1 MRLIQILG
9 AAGAVPARPG
19 VCAAGV
25 EVGGMS
31 ADSRRIRPGDL
42 FFALAGESTDG
53 HAYLQD
59 ARQRGAVAAVV
70 QHLVPD
76 CPLEQYVTPDT
87 REALALAA
95 AEFYGHP
102 SRRFPLIGVTG
113 TNGKTTITFLVRQL
127 LGHEGLSCGLLG
139 TVQNIMGPDQIETA
153 ELTTPQSNDIQ
164 SRLARMLEN
173 GCKAAVMEVSS
184 HGLSQKRSHGLDFQ
198 VGVFTNLTPDHLDYH
213 PDMEHYFQAK
223 SILFQGL
230 GAQGRA
236 VIGWDDPY
244 GERLAAQ
251 MKGPVIRYGEREKS
265 DVRILSWTPLFEG
278 AALELEVFGRRIGAT
293 VALMGRFN
301 AQNIAAATGVALA
314 LGVPV
319 DSIQAALPRLQ
330 PVPGRMERVEAGQDF
345 RVLVD
350 YAHTPDAL
358 EKALAA
364 TREHTQG
371 RLVSLFGCGGC
382 RYRLK
387 RGAMGQLSVRMADFT
402 VITSDNPRSESPAEI
417 IEQIVAGAVQA
428 GGREGEQ
435 FIVEPDRRA
444 AIRKAVARMC
454 SGDALLLAGKG
465 HEDYQILST
474 GKVHLDDREEARA
487 ALLERLGA
495 KG

>member
-1 MRLIQILG
+1 MRLTEILG
-9 AAGAVPARPG
+9 AVGAAPVRAGRP
-19 VCAAGV
+19 VAGV
-25 EVGGMS
+25 DVGGMS

-42 FFALAGESTDG
+42 FFALTGESADG
-53 HAYLQD
+53 HGYLED
-59 ARQRGAVAAVV
+59 AMKRGAVAAIVERPV
-70 QHLVPD
+70 QD
-76 CPLEQYVTPDT
+76 CGLEQFITPDT

-127 LGHEGLSCGLLG
+127 LMHEGISCGLLG
-139 TVQNIMGPDQIETA
+139 TVQNIMGVDEIETA
-153 ELTTPQSNDIQ
+153 ELTTAQSNDIQ
-164 SRLARMLEN
+164 MRLARMLEN
-173 GCKAAVMEVSS
+173 GCRASVMEVSS
-184 HGLSQKRSHGLDFQ
+184 HGLSQKRSYGLNFQ
-198 VGVFTNLTPDHLDYH
+198 VAVFTNLTPDHLDYH

-223 SILFQGL
+223 SILFKEL

-236 VIGWDDPY
+236 VVGWDDPY
-244 GERLAAQ
+244 GDRLTRQ
-251 MKGPVIRYGEREKS
+251 IDGPLIRYGEREGS
-265 DVRILSWTPLFEG
+265 DVRIISWTPLFDG
-278 AALELEVFGRRIGAT
+278 AEIELELFGRRIGAQ

-301 AQNIAAATGVALA
+301 AQNIAAAAGVALA
-314 LGVPV
+314 LGVRV
-319 DSIQAALPRLQ
+319 ESIQEALPMLR

-358 EKALAA
+358 EKALSA
-364 TREHTQG
+364 TREHARG

-387 RGAMGQLSVRMADFT
+387 RGAMGQLSIRLADFT
-402 VITSDNPRSESPAEI
+402 VITSDNPRTENPVEI

-428 GGREGEQ
+428 GGAEGAQ

-444 AIRKAVARMC
+444 AIRKAISLMK

-465 HEDYQILST
+465 HEDYQILPA
-474 GKVHLDDREEARA
+474 GKIHFDDREEAKA
-487 ALLERLGA
+487 ALEERLG
-495 KG
+495 K